1 MFIDIAS
8 AAETAKEIV
17 NKTAEHAT
25 EAPEGLL
32 ASLGINGTLFI
43 FQLINF
49 AIVILIVWFLILKP
63 LTKKLSE
70 RQKMIDDSI
79 ENSKKVQEN
88 LTKAERDYQ
97 KKIDDAKAAAGKI
110 LDDANSEGKK
120 LGVELKDQAKKEIE
134 NLVVQAKRNIQ
145 IEQQEMVVKLKAET
159 ANLIIAALEKILEE
173 KMDDKKDKQ
182 LIENAI
188 KKLQ

>member
-1 MFIDIAS
+1 MSTINNI
-8 AAETAKEIV
+8 ETTE
-17 NKTAEHAT
+17 EAT
-25 EAPEGLL
+25 TDAGVL
-32 ASLGINGTLFI
+32 ASLGLNGQLFT

-49 AIVILIVWFLILKP
+49 AVVAVIIWFLIIKP

-97 KKIDDAKAAAGKI
+97 RKIDDAKAAAGKI
-110 LDDANSEGKK
+110 LDDANNEGRK
-120 LGVELKDQAKKEIE
+120 LGGELKEQAKKEIE
-134 NLVVQAKRNIQ
+134 NLVAQAKRNIQ
-145 IEQQEMVVKLKAET
+145 IEQQEMAVKLKTET
-159 ANLIIAALEKILEE
+159 ANLIIAAMEKILEE

-182 LIENAI
+182 LIENAL
-188 KKLQ
+188 KKLTL

>member
-1 MFIDIAS
+1 MS
-8 AAETAKEIV
+8 QNLTTETVEET
-17 NKTAEHAT
+17 TADA
-25 EAPEGLL
+25 GVL
-32 ASLGINGTLFI
+32 ASLGLNGQQFTY
-43 FQLINF
+43 QLINF
-49 AIVILIVWFLILKP
+49 AVVAVIIWYLILKP

-97 KKIDDAKAAAGKI
+97 KKIDDAKA
-110 LDDANSEGKK
+110 KK
-120 LGVELKDQAKKEIE
+120 LGADLKDQAKKEIE

-145 IEQQEMVVKLKAET
+145 IEQQEMVVKLKGET